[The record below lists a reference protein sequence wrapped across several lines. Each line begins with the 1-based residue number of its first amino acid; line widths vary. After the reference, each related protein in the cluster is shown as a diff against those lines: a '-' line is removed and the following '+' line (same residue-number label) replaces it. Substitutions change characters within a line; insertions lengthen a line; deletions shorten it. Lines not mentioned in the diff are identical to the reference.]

1 MARVYECPS
10 ELCCWTFLECQ
21 RGTNNFTLWIIALFH
36 KCRIINYQEDSLS
49 LVPKTR
55 VEILLSGCHQIRR
68 RLEGVKNIKDVFH
81 ASIREPQVPTQTF
94 FLVCVSRVVSSAIG
108 RHLFG
113 RRPKTRAA
121 KVTFKDLTETG
132 NHAWKASGTMVPN
145 PPSSNEHWR

>member
-21 RGTNNFTLWIIALFH
+21 RGTNNFTHWIIALFH
-36 KCRIINYQEDSLS
+36 KCRIINYREDSLS

-81 ASIREPQVPTQTF
+81 ASNRGPQIPTLGTRGF
-94 FLVCVSRVVSSAIG
+94 FSRASRVRLAG
-108 RHLFG
+108 RFVG

-132 NHAWKASGTMVPN
+132 NHAWKASGTRLSN